1 MFFPTKKK
9 KSPTIS
15 KIGYWIFVHPYKI
28 SPYNY
33 HLFKSP
39 PGRNL
44 RIWSSLLAYFFLRSS
59 LRLLFVLP
67 RSSGDLRFSSSIFC
81 SSNRWSEKIVCYLVT
96 LVGFTFQ
103 FLDRDSNLWSF
114 RLLLLL
120 FLYFLLYVW
129 RKTSGTVRK
138 KNHIFVRVR
147 WYLECLAH
155 VEEERRVVQD
165 AEESGIG
172 AWWERTNRFKRKQHI
187 ITNRIFSANNNTN
200 IYSMMMVAQ
209 LWV

>member
-1 MFFPTKKK
+1 MFFPTKNK

-44 RIWSSLLAYFFLRSS
+44 CIWSSLLAYFFLRSS

-67 RSSGDLRFSSSIFC
+67 RSSGDLRLSSSIFC

-120 FLYFLLYVW
+120 FLHFLLYVW
-129 RKTSGTVRK
+129 RKTAVRLEK
-138 KNHIFVRVR
+138 KIISLYGSVDTQNVSRTLKRNVALSKMR
-147 WYLECLAH
+147 
-155 VEEERRVVQD
+155 RRVELVLG
-165 AEESGIG
+165 ER
-172 AWWERTNRFKRKQHI
+172 ERTGLNGNS
-187 ITNRIFSANNNTN
+187 T
-200 IYSMMMVAQ
+200 
-209 LWV
+209 

>member
-1 MFFPTKKK
+1 MLKNYKLGIWSNVFFENIFCSWQICFMFFPTKKK

-44 RIWSSLLAYFFLRSS
+44 CIWSSLLAYFFLRSS

-67 RSSGDLRFSSSIFC
+67 RSSGDLRLSSSIFC

-138 KNHIFVRVR
+138 KKSYLCTGPLILRMSRARWRGTSRCPRCGGEWNWCLVRENEPV
-147 WYLECLAH
+147 
-155 VEEERRVVQD
+155 
-165 AEESGIG
+165 
-172 AWWERTNRFKRKQHI
+172 
-187 ITNRIFSANNNTN
+187 
-200 IYSMMMVAQ
+200 
-209 LWV
+209 

>member
-1 MFFPTKKK
+1 MIFIVGLFFLAFQSEAIICVAAIFRWS
-9 KSPTIS
+9 SPLLI
-15 KIGYWIFVHPYKI
+15 YF
-28 SPYNY
+28 
-33 HLFKSP
+33 LFKQQMIRKDCVLFSYSGRFYLSV
-39 PGRNL
+39 PGSRFQPVIVSFVVVVL
-44 RIWSSLLAYFFLRSS
+44 VFL
-59 LRLLFVLP
+59 
-67 RSSGDLRFSSSIFC
+67 
-81 SSNRWSEKIVCYLVT
+81 IVCMT
-96 LVGFTFQ
+96 Q
-103 FLDRDSNLWSF
+103 N
-114 RLLLLL
+114 
-120 FLYFLLYVW
+120 
-129 RKTSGTVRK
+129 SGTVRK